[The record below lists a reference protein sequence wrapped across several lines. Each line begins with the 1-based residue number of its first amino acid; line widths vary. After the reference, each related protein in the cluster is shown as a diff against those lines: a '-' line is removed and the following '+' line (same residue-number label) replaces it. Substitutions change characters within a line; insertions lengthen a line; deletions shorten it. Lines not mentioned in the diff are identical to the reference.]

1 MSMLAN
7 LDYVTLLS
15 LYVTKPSDIE
25 TVVDRVS
32 KGTGDTLTY
41 TPPLGSLALTKQQ
54 AEYLAS

>member
-1 MSMLAN
+1 MLAN

-41 TPPLGSLALTKQQ
+41 TPPRSCH
-54 AEYLAS
+54 